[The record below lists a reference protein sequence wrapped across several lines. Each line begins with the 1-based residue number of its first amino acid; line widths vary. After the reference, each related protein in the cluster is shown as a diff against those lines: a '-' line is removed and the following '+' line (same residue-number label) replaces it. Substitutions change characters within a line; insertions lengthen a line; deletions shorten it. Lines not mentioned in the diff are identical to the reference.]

1 MAKTTK
7 AANTAKNAGSKTQ
20 TPRASISTR
29 WRSVAESRCE
39 SLGERLTPA
48 RLGAYAELIAA
59 KGALTAYE
67 LIDRL
72 GKRQK
77 RDIAP
82 LTVYRHLDFLTRVGL
97 VHRIESTQ
105 SYLPCEHPEKPHDS
119 QYLLCSDCGRIE
131 EVRSDSLDSLLT
143 GIASKRGF
151 KPAKTIVEVSGMC
164 GECAGG
170 QRQKS
175 PVSMT

>member
-1 MAKTTK
+1 MARTKKAKTAAKK
-7 AANTAKNAGSKTQ
+7 AERKPHTLQ
-20 TPRASISTR
+20 ASISTH
-29 WRSVAESRCE
+29 WRSLAQSRCE

-59 KGALTAYE
+59 NGAITAYG

-72 GKRQK
+72 SKRQK
-77 RDIAP
+77 RNIAP

-105 SYLPCEHPEKPHDS
+105 SYLPCKHPDKPHDS
-119 QYLLCSDCGRIE
+119 QYLLCSNCGRVE
-131 EVRSDSLDSLLT
+131 EVRSDSLDTLLT
-143 GIASKRGF
+143 GIASQRGF
-151 KPAKTIVEVSGMC
+151 TPDKTIVEVSGMC
-164 GECAGG
+164 GECAESR
-170 QRQKS
+170 RQKA